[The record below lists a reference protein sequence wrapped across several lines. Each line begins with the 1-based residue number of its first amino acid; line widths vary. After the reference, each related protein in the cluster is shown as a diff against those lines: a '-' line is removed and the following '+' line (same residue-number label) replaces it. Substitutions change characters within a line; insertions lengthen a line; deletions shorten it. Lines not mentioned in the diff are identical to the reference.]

1 VETFKNMGKFTTEQI
16 EKIKN
21 THAEIADLQKTQDK
35 LFEKLTK
42 ILGFEDYAEAW
53 RNDSDCYIFE
63 DDNPANWLFDTIFNT
78 ATDELD
84 DSIKT
89 MEKHWGMYDQR
100 D

>member
-1 VETFKNMGKFTTEQI
+1 MNKFTEEQI
-16 EKIKN
+16 EKIKS
-21 THAEIADLQKTQDK
+21 THAEVCDLQKTQDK
-35 LFEKLTK
+35 LFEKLIK
-42 ILGFEDYAEAW
+42 DLEFEDYSNAW
-53 RNDSDCYIFE
+53 QEDSDCYIFK

-78 ATDELD
+78 ASDELD